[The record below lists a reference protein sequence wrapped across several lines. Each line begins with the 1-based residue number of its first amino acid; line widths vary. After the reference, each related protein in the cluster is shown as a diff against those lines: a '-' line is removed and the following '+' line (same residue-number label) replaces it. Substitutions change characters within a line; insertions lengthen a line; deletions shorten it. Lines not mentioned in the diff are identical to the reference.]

1 MVKTVAQMFHKS
13 TLDNPELTMLST
25 KNKKGVFIDETYRE
39 VEYKVI
45 SLALAL
51 FVNFRFQEQ
60 QLVAIIS
67 DNRKEWIYSD

>member
-13 TLDNPELTMLST
+13 TLDNPQLTMLSS
-25 KNKKGVFIDETYRE
+25 KNKKGVFIDETYSE
-39 VEYKVI
+39 VENKVI

-51 FVNFRFQEQ
+51 SQAFKYQRQ

-67 DNRKEWIYSD
+67 DNRKEWI